1 MPAQVLYAPIQAALN
16 TFDTRQFR
24 ASNLALLNALGYSSD
39 RTQAIPGAD
48 PQAFRKIAESHSG
61 KNLNADKAK
70 FADWKQADLLFQFT
84 DEELSEHK
92 GLFQD
97 AAINASQT
105 RSYLFFAIEL
115 SGPRYSRTD
124 LATIARQINRLFPMP
139 VMVTFSYDG
148 KLSIAVINRRQH
160 KRDESRD
167 VLGNVSLI
175 REIDTSNPHRAHLDV
190 LQELSLSKRL
200 KWADDH
206 NKPRNFDG
214 LLAAWLAVLDTEE
227 LNRQFY
233 KDLFAWFERAVTTA
247 SFPTDE
253 ANTLKPEEHV
263 IRLITRLLFVWFIKE
278 KGLIADDLFNETR
291 IADLLE
297 GYDPDAGDSYY
308 RAVLQ
313 NLFFATLNTEI
324 DKRGFSKETHDTH
337 RDFSRYRYKAEMR
350 DPEKLLKL
358 FRRTPFINGGLF
370 DCLDTEAATRDGGW
384 RIDCF
389 TDNPRSRS
397 GYSIPNR
404 LFFSWDK
411 DNPGLITL
419 FDKYK
424 FTVEENTPAEQ
435 EVALDPELLGKVFEN
450 LLAAYNPETRDTAR
464 KQTGSYYTPRAVV
477 DYMVDEALTA
487 YLSENTHPTNTAG
500 PHEQK
505 QQTTPQPSASAPQP
519 SASAAQPS
527 ASASPPAA
535 STAPPAASTAPPS
548 ASAVPPAAS
557 AVQPAASTPPP
568 SASAVPPSA
577 SAVPPSASAVPPS
590 ASAVQPAASASQPS
604 ASAVPPSASAA
615 PPSASAAPPSTSAV
629 QPAASA
635 IQPAASAAQPA
646 ASAVQPA
653 ASAPQPSASAIQ
665 LAASTPVI
673 PAPPPVIPAVLSGN
687 PSDTH
692 TNHWQQRIRYLL
704 DYTDPFD
711 DAEDLFTPT
720 ERDNIIQA
728 IATIKV
734 LDPAVGSGAFPMG
747 ILHKLTLA
755 LRRLDPDNTRWE
767 TLQKDLAGQKAAS
780 AFNTQ
785 NRQERDAELDEIS
798 ATFEHYRDSDFG
810 RKLYLIQNSIY
821 GVDIQPVASQ
831 IAKLR
836 FFISLAIEQEPTG
849 NAKDNYGI
857 KPLPNLETRFV
868 AANTLLAL
876 ENPAQLTLGQ
886 TKAVQKLVQ
895 ELTANRERHFHATTR
910 DTKRKYRAKDKELRD
925 DLAAALLELGYQA
938 AAADKIANWDPYDQN
953 ARADWCDPEYM
964 FGVTKG
970 FDVVI
975 GNPPY
980 IQLQK
985 NAGELGRLY
994 KDAGFETFASTGDIY
1009 QLFYEKACHLLTP
1022 QRGLLSYITSNSWLK
1037 AEYGKKT
1044 RHWFAERHTP
1054 LRLLEMGKDV
1064 FENAIVDTNIL
1075 IARSGKSDEAG
1086 KAVDMD
1092 RLSDKTF
1099 PPTES
1104 LWGPLRTQGE
1114 RPWSALSAR
1123 EQSIMDKME
1132 AAGTLLREWDVK
1144 TNVGVITGY
1153 NNAFII
1159 DNATRQAL
1167 LTEDPNSA
1175 EIIKPVLR
1183 GRDIKR
1189 YQAQW
1194 ADLWLIDTHNGYG
1207 NVPAVNIDDYPAIK
1221 TYLDRFYPKLE
1232 KRHDKGKSSYN
1243 LRNCAYHEEF
1253 TREKLFW
1260 MDLTEE
1266 GRFAYDA
1273 GEMFCVNTVYMMSGQ
1288 SIKYLCAVL
1297 NSNLITWF
1305 MKNTALTSGMGV
1317 TRWFRVFVEAIPIPK
1332 IPAAKQRPFIRLV
1345 DHILQTKAS
1354 DPSADTTKPET
1365 EIDRLVYGL
1374 YGLTEEEIVA
1384 VGQQKLKT

>member
-1 MPAQVLYAPIQAALN
+1 MPSESLSASIQAALN
-16 TFDTRQFR
+16 NFDVGRFR

-48 PQAFRKIAESHSG
+48 PQAFREIVESHSG

-70 FADWKQADLLFQFT
+70 FADWTQADLLFQFT
-84 DEELSEHK
+84 DDELSEP

-105 RSYLFFAIEL
+105 RSYFFFAVEL
-115 SGPRYSRTD
+115 SGTKYSRTD

-139 VMVTFSYDG
+139 VMVTFSYHG
-148 KLSIAVINRRQH
+148 KLSIAVINRRPH

-175 REIDTSNPHRAHLDV
+175 REIDVSNPHRAHLDV
-190 LQELSLSKRL
+190 LQALSLPKRL

-206 NKPRNFDG
+206 DKPRNFDG

-247 SFPTDE
+247 RFPTDE
-253 ANTLKPEEHV
+253 AKILPPEEHV

-278 KGLIADDLFNETR
+278 KGLIAADLFNETR
-291 IADLLE
+291 IADLLND
-297 GYDPDAGDSYY
+297 YDPDAGDSYY

-324 DKRGFSKETHDTH
+324 NKRGFSKEIQTTH

-350 DPEKLLKL
+350 DPENLLTL

-370 DCLDTEAATRDGGW
+370 DCLDSEAATRDDGW

-404 LFFSWDK
+404 LFFSEDK
-411 DNPGLITL
+411 NEPGLITL
-419 FDKYK
+419 FNKYK
-424 FTVEENTPAEQ
+424 FTVEENTPTEQ

-487 YLSENTHPTNTAG
+487 YLSETTPPTNTAD
-500 PHEQK
+500 PHG
-505 QQTTPQPSASAPQP
+505 QQRIPRTTGHRP
-519 SASAAQPS
+519 
-527 ASASPPAA
+527 
-535 STAPPAASTAPPS
+535 
-548 ASAVPPAAS
+548 
-557 AVQPAASTPPP
+557 
-568 SASAVPPSA
+568 
-577 SAVPPSASAVPPS
+577 
-590 ASAVQPAASASQPS
+590 
-604 ASAVPPSASAA
+604 
-615 PPSASAAPPSTSAV
+615 
-629 QPAASA
+629 
-635 IQPAASAAQPA
+635 
-646 ASAVQPA
+646 
-653 ASAPQPSASAIQ
+653 
-665 LAASTPVI
+665 LATGDAT
-673 PAPPPVIPAVLSGN
+673 
-687 PSDTH
+687 D
-692 TNHWQQRIRYLL
+692 NHWQQRIRYLL

-711 DAEDLFTPT
+711 DAEQRFTPT
-720 ERDNIIQA
+720 ERDHIIQA
-728 IATIKV
+728 IAEVKV

-767 TLQKDLAGQKAAS
+767 TLQKDSAGRKAAF

-785 NRQERDAELDEIS
+785 NQQDRDAELDEIS

-836 FFISLAIEQEPTG
+836 FFISLAIEQEPTD
-849 NAKDNYGI
+849 NPKDNYGI

-876 ENPAQLTLGQ
+876 EKPAQLTLGQ
-886 TKAVQKLVQ
+886 TDAVRKLES

-910 DTKRKYRAKDKELRD
+910 ATKRKCRDKDKQLRVS
-925 DLAAALLELGYQA
+925 LAAVLLELGYQA

-953 ARADWCDPEYM
+953 AGADWFDPEYM
-964 FGVTKG
+964 FGVDAG
-970 FDVVI
+970 FNVVI

-985 NAGELGRLY
+985 NAGELGQLY
-994 KDAGFETFASTGDIY
+994 KHAGFETFASTGDIY
-1009 QLFYEKACHLLTP
+1009 QLFYEKGCHLLTP
-1022 QRGLLSYITSNSWLK
+1022 RRGLLSYITSNSWLR

-1044 RHWFAERHTP
+1044 RRWFAERHTP

-1092 RLSDKTF
+1092 RLPDKHF
-1099 PPTES
+1099 PPDES
-1104 LWGPLRTQGE
+1104 LWDQLSPHGE
-1114 RPWSALSAR
+1114 KPWSALSAI
-1123 EQSIMDKME
+1123 EQSILDKME
-1132 AAGTLLREWDVK
+1132 TAGTPLKEW
-1144 TNVGVITGY
+1144 NVTINRGVTTGL
-1153 NNAFII
+1153 NDAFII
-1159 DNATRQAL
+1159 DDATKQAL
-1167 LTEDPNSA
+1167 VVEDPKSA

-1183 GRDIKR
+1183 GRDIQR
-1189 YQAQW
+1189 YRARW
-1194 ADLWLIDTHNGYG
+1194 ADLWLITMF
-1207 NVPAVNIDDYPAIK
+1207 PSMRLAIDDYPAIK
-1221 TYLDRFYPKLE
+1221 RHLLSFGQNRLE
-1232 KRHDKGKSSYN
+1232 QSGKN
-1243 LRNCAYHEEF
+1243 LAGNVKARKKTQHAWFEAQDATAYHEEF
-1253 TREKLFW
+1253 SKEKLFW
-1260 MDLTEE
+1260 MDLTEQ

-1288 SIKYLCAVL
+1288 SSKYLCAIL

-1317 TRWFRVFVEAIPIPK
+1317 TRWVSVYVETIPIPK

-1345 DHILQTKAS
+1345 ERILQIKAS
-1354 DPSADTTKPET
+1354 NPPADNTDLEA
-1365 EIDRLVYGL
+1365 EIDHFVYEL
-1374 YGLTEEEIVA
+1374 YGLTEEEITA
-1384 VGQQKLKT
+1384 VEQQKLKT

>member
-1 MPAQVLYAPIQAALN
+1 MPSESLHSSIQTALN
-16 TFDTRQFR
+16 TFDVQQFR
-24 ASNLALLNALGYSSD
+24 VSNLALLNALGYSSD

-48 PQAFRKIAESHSG
+48 PQAFREIAESHSG
-61 KNLNADKAK
+61 KTLNADKAK
-70 FADWKQADLLFQFT
+70 FAEWKQADLLFQFT
-84 DEELSEHK
+84 DEDLSEHK

-115 SGPRYSRTD
+115 SGTRYSRTD

-139 VMVTFSYDG
+139 VVVTFSYHG
-148 KLSIAVINRRQH
+148 KLSVAVINRRPH

-175 REIDTSNPHRAHLDV
+175 REIDVNNPHRAHLDV
-190 LQELSLSKRL
+190 LQELSLPKRL

-253 ANTLKPEEHV
+253 AKTLPPEEHV

-291 IADLLE
+291 IADLLND
-297 GYDPDAGDSYY
+297 YAPDTGDSYY

-324 DKRGFSKETHDTH
+324 NKRGFSKETQTTH

-350 DPEKLLKL
+350 DPEKLLTL

-404 LFFSWDK
+404 LFFSEDK
-411 DNPGLITL
+411 NNSGLITL
-419 FDKYK
+419 FNKYK

-477 DYMVDEALTA
+477 DYMVDESLTA
-487 YLSENTHPTNTAG
+487 YLSETTHPTTAADPQG
-500 PHEQK
+500 QK
-505 QQTTPQPSASAPQP
+505 RIPRTTSHRPLATDDAP
-519 SASAAQPS
+519 
-527 ASASPPAA
+527 
-535 STAPPAASTAPPS
+535 TT
-548 ASAVPPAAS
+548 
-557 AVQPAASTPPP
+557 
-568 SASAVPPSA
+568 
-577 SAVPPSASAVPPS
+577 
-590 ASAVQPAASASQPS
+590 
-604 ASAVPPSASAA
+604 
-615 PPSASAAPPSTSAV
+615 
-629 QPAASA
+629 
-635 IQPAASAAQPA
+635 
-646 ASAVQPA
+646 
-653 ASAPQPSASAIQ
+653 
-665 LAASTPVI
+665 
-673 PAPPPVIPAVLSGN
+673 
-687 PSDTH
+687 
-692 TNHWQQRIRYLL
+692 HWQQRIRYLL

-720 ERDNIIQA
+720 ERDHIIEA
-728 IATIKV
+728 IAEIKV

-767 TLQKDLAGQKAAS
+767 TLQKNSAGQKAAF
-780 AFNTQ
+780 AFDTKDQ
-785 NRQERDAELDEIS
+785 QDRDAELDEIS
-798 ATFEHYRDSDFG
+798 ATFERYRDSDFG

-876 ENPAQLTLGQ
+876 EKPAQLTLGQ
-886 TKAVQKLVQ
+886 TKAVTKLEQ

-910 DTKRKYRAKDKELRD
+910 TTKRKCRIKDKELRD
-925 DLAAALLELGYQA
+925 KLAAALQKAGFLLT
-938 AAADKIANWDPYDQN
+938 AADKIANWDPYDQN
-953 ARADWCDPEYM
+953 AGADWFDPEYM
-964 FGVTKG
+964 FGVTTG
-970 FDVVI
+970 FNVVI

-994 KDAGFETFASTGDIY
+994 KNAGFETFASTGDIY
-1009 QLFYEKACHLLTP
+1009 QLFYEKGCHLLTP
-1022 QRGLLSYITSNSWLK
+1022 QRGLLSYITSNSWLR

-1044 RHWFAERHTP
+1044 RRWFAERHTP

-1075 IARSGKSDEAG
+1075 IARSGKTDEGG

-1104 LWGPLRTQGE
+1104 FWGQLRPQGE
-1114 RPWSALSAR
+1114 KPWSALSVI
-1123 EQSIMDKME
+1123 EQSILDKME
-1132 AAGTLLREWDVK
+1132 AIGLPLKDWEVTINR
-1144 TNVGVITGY
+1144 GVTTGL
-1153 NNAFII
+1153 NDAFII
-1159 DNATRQAL
+1159 DDATKQAL
-1167 LTEDPNSA
+1167 VTEDPKSSK
-1175 EIIKPVLR
+1175 IIKPVLR
-1183 GRDIKR
+1183 GRDIQR
-1189 YQAQW
+1189 YRARW
-1194 ADLWLIDTHNGYG
+1194 ASLWLIDTHNGYG
-1207 NVPAVNIDDYPAIK
+1207 KDPAISVDDYLAIK
-1221 TYLDRFYPKLE
+1221 NYLDGFYTQLE
-1232 KRHDKGKSSYN
+1232 KRYDKGKTPYN
-1243 LRNCAYHEEF
+1243 LRDCVFHEEF
-1253 TREKLFW
+1253 SKEKLFW
-1260 MDLTEE
+1260 ADMAKV
-1266 GRFAYDA
+1266 GRFAYSDEETYCNNK
-1273 GEMFCVNTVYMMSGQ
+1273 GYIMTGNSL
-1288 SIKYLCAVL
+1288 KYLCALL
-1297 NSNLITWF
+1297 NSSLVTWLIQ
-1305 MKNTALTSGMGV
+1305 NTAATTGMGLTEWTIV
-1317 TRWFRVFVEAIPIPK
+1317 TVERIPIPK

-1345 DHILQTKAS
+1345 ERILQIKAS
-1354 DPSADTTKPET
+1354 DPSADTTNPEA
-1365 EIDRLVYGL
+1365 EIDRLVYEL
-1374 YGLTEEEIVA
+1374 YGLTEEEILV
-1384 VGQQKLKT
+1384 VENP